1 MYKNIKV
8 PLFCFPSES
17 FKKRVI
23 LSEGM
28 AKEIPAATFS
38 VLIPITSPSL
48 QDRNQKEKKIHIK

>member
-1 MYKNIKV
+1 MIHTLFSSTNSLVQKLPHV
-8 PLFCFPSES
+8 PLLCFPNES

-28 AKEIPAATFS
+28 AKEIPAATFR

-48 QDRNQKEKKIHIK
+48 